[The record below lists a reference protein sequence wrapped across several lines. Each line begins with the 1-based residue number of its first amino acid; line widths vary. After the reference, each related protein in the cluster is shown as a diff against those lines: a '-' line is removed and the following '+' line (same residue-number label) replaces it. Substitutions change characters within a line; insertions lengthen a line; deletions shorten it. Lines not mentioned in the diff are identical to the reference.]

1 MALIN
6 SYNHSSQIL
15 IRPVNYNTIVHL
27 GSSDRRPTSAARTG
41 ARPELNCQSTNK
53 PDRGLGLPASAA
65 RSDLTQPRT
74 SSRYGLM
81 FWARSWGFWPQ
92 KRLSTD
98 NITHKLSRYTSP
110 QRVVSSTLSLV
121 RIMNNTIFP
130 YYKYVIITQF
140 PPRFHT

>member
-6 SYNHSSQIL
+6 SYNHSSQLFIS
-15 IRPVNYNTIVHL
+15 PVNYNTILHF
-27 GSSDRRPTSAARTG
+27 GSSDRRPTSAARTW
-41 ARPELNCQSTNK
+41 ARSELNCQSTNK
-53 PDRGLGLPASAA
+53 PDQGLGLPASAA

-81 FWARSWGFWPQ
+81 FWALSWGFWPE
-92 KRLSTD
+92 KCLSTD

-110 QRVVSSTLSLV
+110 QRVVSPTLWLV

-130 YYKYVIITQF
+130 YCKYVIITQF
-140 PPRFHT
+140 LPWFHT

>member
-6 SYNHSSQIL
+6 SYNHSSQL
-15 IRPVNYNTIVHL
+15 FIRPVNYNTIVYF

-41 ARPELNCQSTNK
+41 ARSELNCPSTNK
-53 PDRGLGLPASAA
+53 PDRGLDLPTSAA
-65 RSDLTQPRT
+65 RGDLTQPRT
-74 SSRYGLM
+74 SSRYGLGS
-81 FWARSWGFWPQ
+81 ALSWGFWPE

-110 QRVVSSTLSLV
+110 QRVVSSTRWLV

-140 PPRFHT
+140 SPRFYT